1 MRATIPLSEGDH
13 LADFPELRME
23 QPAGLVATVRE
34 GLPIDRF
41 DVLKSL
47 LGVSSEELTE
57 VVGISASTLSRRREQ
72 GSFKKDESERILRVA
87 RLALRAVEVFEGTAN
102 ARKWLTDPARA
113 LGGESPLRF
122 ADTEPGAQE
131 VERMLL
137 RLEHGVYS

>member
-1 MRATIPLSEGDH
+1 
-13 LADFPELRME
+13 ME